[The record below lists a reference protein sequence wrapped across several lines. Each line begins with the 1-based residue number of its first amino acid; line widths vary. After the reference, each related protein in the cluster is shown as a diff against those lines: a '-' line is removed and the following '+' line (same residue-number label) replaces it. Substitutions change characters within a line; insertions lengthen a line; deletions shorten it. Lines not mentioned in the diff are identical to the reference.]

1 MKAEQTQCLRVY
13 LRYQNAEDRELQ
25 RRLNA
30 DREQGRAVSAT
41 VRDALHAYYFPPALP
56 PAPEV
61 QALAEEVRQLGDLVY
76 TLAHE
81 ITQLRDLVVELDA
94 VRVQN
99 AQLQNLLLAATF
111 GDRAMRRA
119 ATEAAQS
126 LAVVDTSAPTN
137 RNGQR

>member
-1 MKAEQTQCLRVY
+1 MKAENTTCIRVY

-30 DREQGRAVSAT
+30 DREQGRALSAT
-41 VRDALHAYYFPPALP
+41 VRDALRAYYFSPAPP

-61 QALAEEVRQLGDLVY
+61 Q

-81 ITQLRDLVVELDA
+81 VHELSDLVYQLAHEVQQLRAQTAELDA
-94 VRVQN
+94 VRTQN

-111 GDRAMRRA
+111 GDRAMKRTA
-119 ATEAAQS
+119 AEVAHS
-126 LAVVDTSAPTN
+126 LTSGQDGLRTYAPTD
-137 RNGQR
+137 

>member
-30 DREQGRAVSAT
+30 DRLQGRAVSAT
-41 VRDALHAYYFPPALP
+41 VRDALRGYYFPPTPA

-61 QALAEEVRQLGDLVY
+61 QALADEVRQLGDLVY

-81 ITQLRDLVVELDA
+81 VTQLRGLAVELDA
-94 VRVQN
+94 VRTQN
-99 AQLQNLLLAATF
+99 AQLQSLLLAATF
-111 GDRAMRRA
+111 GDRAMKRA
-119 ATEAAQS
+119 ATEAAHA
-126 LAVVDTSAPTN
+126 LATGG
-137 RNGQR
+137 NGNGHAR